1 MSRQKAIDAVINAFL
16 EEQTLKKFEPG
27 VTFIPHAGK
36 LSGVNEIKQLV
47 GAVIDNWYTAG
58 PYASEFEKGLQN
70 FFGLRSASLV
80 NSGSSANLTA
90 LSALTSRTL
99 GEKRISAGDEVI
111 TVAAGF
117 PTTVNPII
125 QNNAIPVFLDVDI
138 PSYNMKI
145 DDLEKAVTKK
155 TKAIMIAH
163 TLGNPFQLDKIVD
176 FCKSNNLWLIEDNCD
191 SLGSKFQ
198 GKLTGSF
205 GDISTLSF
213 YPAHHITTGEGGAV
227 LTNSAKLRVLIESFR
242 DWGRDCYCLPGKDNT
257 CFKRFDQEHGELPFG
272 YDHKFVY
279 SHVGYNFK
287 MTDFQAAIGVAQLE
301 SVNSF
306 IDKRQDN
313 WQYLSKNLQHLNDLF
328 ILPEKSIDSDPSWF
342 GFAVTIREETK
353 VSRDKILRYFEKQ
366 KIGTRLL
373 FGGNL
378 TKQPS
383 MKNQEFRSIGDLENT
398 NKIMRNTFWVG
409 TWPGLEK
416 VHLDFICEIFEYINV
431 NRNQFI

>member
-1 MSRQKAIDAVINAFL
+1 
-16 EEQTLKKFEPG
+16 
-27 VTFIPHAGK
+27 
-36 LSGVNEIKQLV
+36 
-47 GAVIDNWYTAG
+47 
-58 PYASEFEKGLQN
+58 
-70 FFGLRSASLV
+70 LV

-213 YPAHHITTGEGGAV
+213 YPAHH
-227 LTNSAKLRVLIESFR
+227 
-242 DWGRDCYCLPGKDNT
+242 
-257 CFKRFDQEHGELPFG
+257 
-272 YDHKFVY
+272 
-279 SHVGYNFK
+279 
-287 MTDFQAAIGVAQLE
+287 QLQKHLLK
-301 SVNSF
+301 SST
-306 IDKRQDN
+306 
-313 WQYLSKNLQHLNDLF
+313 KN
-328 ILPEKSIDSDPSWF
+328 
-342 GFAVTIREETK
+342 
-353 VSRDKILRYFEKQ
+353 
-366 KIGTRLL
+366 
-373 FGGNL
+373 
-378 TKQPS
+378 
-383 MKNQEFRSIGDLENT
+383 
-398 NKIMRNTFWVG
+398 
-409 TWPGLEK
+409 
-416 VHLDFICEIFEYINV
+416 
-431 NRNQFI
+431 